1 MNRCR
6 VEQFRNYRKGKW
18 QTLFVNNWWVT
29 FFLLGAYLLF
39 THTSAK
45 KGVMITQLEEQM
57 GTFKGEIVAA
67 REMREELLLR
77 IDSQND
83 PRWIEMVLMQK
94 LGLVPEGQLKVLFQ
108 KRS

>member
-1 MNRCR
+1 MNHCR

-18 QTLFVNNWWVT
+18 QTLFVNNLWVI
-29 FFLLGAYLLF
+29 FFVLGAYLFF
-39 THTSAK
+39 THASTK
-45 KGVMITQLEEQM
+45 KGAMIAQLEKQVN
-57 GTFKGEIVAA
+57 TFKGEIVAA

-77 IDSQND
+77 IESQND